1 MFRFLHVLPQ
11 FILPQHLLT
20 SCMYRFTRI
29 QNKTIKNFMIRQF
42 IRLFSINMDDYVRKQ
57 PEEYIHFNDFFT
69 RELTDEA
76 RPVSNNKIVS
86 PVDGFISEH
95 GTIHENKLIQAK
107 GKSYTLER
115 LLASN
120 NSLVSTYKNGQFITL
135 YLSPKNY
142 HRIHSPVNAELQEV
156 IYVPGKLFG
165 VGKSTTETVNELYAK
180 NERLILNFETDLGSM
195 CLIMVGAIFVGSMQT
210 VWHGEV
216 TPTRQRTMRKL
227 NLSDVQQTL
236 SVNKGDEIGRFNMG
250 STVILLFENKAVT
263 WLSNMEPGNAI
274 EMGNGLADK
283 RAI

>member
-1 MFRFLHVLPQ
+1 M
-11 FILPQHLLT
+11 
-20 SCMYRFTRI
+20 
-29 QNKTIKNFMIRQF
+29 
-42 IRLFSINMDDYVRKQ
+42 
-57 PEEYIHFNDFFT
+57 
-69 RELTDEA
+69 
-76 RPVSNNKIVS
+76 
-86 PVDGFISEH
+86 DGFISEH
-95 GTIHENKLIQAK
+95 GTIQENKLIQAK

-142 HRIHSPVNAELQEV
+142 HRIHSPVNAELQDV
-156 IYVPGKLFG
+156 TYVPGKLFG

-180 NERLILNFETDLGSM
+180 NERLILNFETELGSM

-216 TPTRQRTMRKL
+216 TPTHQRTIRKL
-227 NLSDVQQTL
+227 NLSDVEQTL

-250 STVILLFENKAVT
+250 STVILLFENQAIS
-263 WLSNMEPGNAI
+263 WLNDMEPGDAI
-274 EMGNGLADK
+274 EMGNGLAEK